1 MKLLLVD
8 DHTLF
13 REGVALLLRS
23 LESSVEI
30 LEAGSCEAALETLA
44 AHDDVD
50 IALMDLQL
58 PGASGPEAIRTMRE
72 RYPELPLV
80 AVSSSE
86 DKRTVLET
94 LDAGAMGF
102 VPKTSTSGVLK
113 AALQLIMSNG
123 VYLPPSVFLVD
134 TSERR
139 DGGKTAP
146 GNGAQG
152 NPAVTPDKL
161 GLTPRQADVLLGIL
175 EGKSAKVISK
185 DLGLSSSTVKVHTS
199 AVLRALHVTTRTQ
212 AVIAAGRIGLR
223 FPRLQDSVVV
233 S

>member
-23 LESSVEI
+23 LESSVEV

-44 AHDDVD
+44 VNDGVD

-58 PGASGPEAIRTMRE
+58 PGASGVDAIRAMRE
-72 RYPELPLV
+72 RHPDLPLV

-134 TSERR
+134 AGARR
-139 DGGKTAP
+139 DVSKAAP
-146 GNGAQG
+146 ANGA
-152 NPAVTPDKL
+152 PREDAVTPDKL

-175 EGKSAKVISK
+175 EGKSAKVISRE
-185 DLGLSSSTVKVHTS
+185 LGLSSSTVKVHTT
-199 AVLRALHVTTRTQ
+199 AVLRALRVTTRTQ
-212 AVIAAGRIGLR
+212 AVIAAGRMGLC
-223 FPRLQDSVVV
+223 FPRLQKSMLA